1 MKIHVLWFLK
11 LIVTAALVFLFI
23 KFAPGIPISSVVTQK
38 TDLFSVTGEGKV
50 SVVPDVAILSL
61 GMVSSKNTVKQAQVE
76 ANTIVNQLIKALKEL
91 NIDEKDIKTTN
102 YSVYPDYDYNNGANK
117 IAGFRVN
124 VNLSVTVRDI
134 DNVNDILDR
143 STSLGANSIGGIQF
157 TVEDKKLKE
166 LQNEAR
172 KEAIEDA
179 KEKASQLSKLAGM
192 NLGKIVNIS
201 ENFNNQ
207 PRYYA
212 KESVGGSGADVQPG
226 STDITTS
233 VILFY
238 ETR

>member
-1 MKIHVLWFLK
+1 M
-11 LIVTAALVFLFI
+11 
-23 KFAPGIPISSVVTQK
+23 
-38 TDLFSVTGEGKV
+38 
-50 SVVPDVAILSL
+50 
-61 GMVSSKNTVKQAQVE
+61 
-76 ANTIVNQLIKALKEL
+76 